1 MSGRRDDDELAGV
14 VSWLAFEA
22 ELFGYDPI
30 EWVVPTGDRRLVSLL
45 EVVPVAVAFA
55 LVVLSGMAPLREET
69 PVLFLLFALIGAN
82 FTLISI
88 VTSLG
93 QFVLGRRL
101 ESPGETREK
110 IDEGIAYREDVGGTI
125 DRHLMPVKPDAFY
138 LSLYRSA
145 EAELEE
151 LERISTEGRTKRA
164 REELRDLVAGL
175 QTHVD
180 FVIDLLGR
188 PSSGL
193 KHALFTSL
201 TADYENYVH
210 RTWYLQTE
218 HGDEFTGRVGEPL
231 DRLTETLKH
240 IEVASRMFRTV
251 FIESE
256 VSELSRYLLYVGL
269 PVQLAAVLL
278 MLLYTTPGPEPPLPA
293 ETLSVLVPAV
303 LTAGFAPFL
312 VLASYVVRLTVVARR
327 TADAFPFGSQLRNP
341 IALREEFS
349 DDR

>member
-1 MSGRRDDDELAGV
+1 MTGRRDDESAGFG
-14 VSWLAFEA
+14 SWLTFEA
-22 ELFGYDPI
+22 ELFGYDPL
-30 EWVVPTGDRRLVSLL
+30 EWLVLTGDRRLVSLL
-45 EVVPVAVAFA
+45 EVVPVAAAFA
-55 LVVLSGMAPLREET
+55 LVVGSGMAPLRQET
-69 PVLFLLFALIGAN
+69 PILFLLFALIGAN

-101 ESPGETREK
+101 ESPGEIRVK
-110 IDEGIAYREDVGGTI
+110 IDEGIAYREDVGGTA

-145 EAELEE
+145 DTELAELE
-151 LERISTEGRTKRA
+151 RVSTEGRTKRV
-164 REELRDLVAGL
+164 RDELGDLVDGL

-180 FVIDLLGR
+180 HVIDLLGR

-201 TADYENYVH
+201 TAEYEDYLH

-218 HGDEFTGRVGEPL
+218 HADEFTDRVGDPL
-231 DRLTETLKH
+231 DRLTDTLKH
-240 IEVASRMFRTV
+240 VEVASRTFRAV
-251 FIESE
+251 FIEAE

-269 PVQLAAVLL
+269 PVQLAAVLV
-278 MLLYTTPGPEPPLPA
+278 MLLYTVPGPEPPLPIG
-293 ETLSVLVPAV
+293 TLSVLVPAM
-303 LTAGFAPFL
+303 LTAGFVPFL

-327 TADAFPFGSQLRNP
+327 TADTFPFSSQLRNP
-341 IALREEFS
+341 VALREEFS
-349 DDR
+349 DER